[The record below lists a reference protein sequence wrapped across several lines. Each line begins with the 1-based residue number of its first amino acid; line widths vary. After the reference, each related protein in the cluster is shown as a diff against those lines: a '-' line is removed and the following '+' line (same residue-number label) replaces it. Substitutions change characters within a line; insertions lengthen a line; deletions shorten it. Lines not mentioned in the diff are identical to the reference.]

1 MRDIKFR
8 VWDPNEKFVK
18 RGKGRYKENG
28 YVLAKAPYHPNA
40 NSRGYVAVHRLIMEN
55 KLGRYLDKRTEL
67 VHHIDGNR
75 ENNSID
81 NLKLIT
87 PKEHFIGE
95 HYSGRNEN
103 GKFVAKDK
111 VFSDLKYRLF
121 NKDLG
126 ITQIYTL
133 KELISKTYRRAKFEF
148 RGRFTGLKDKYGVD
162 IYEGDIVQ
170 HVRSYKDFPEIEP
183 RKIGLPLVVDAGS
196 YVYGKWIAREIIKTG
211 FGVSDYQFSND
222 LEVIGN
228 IHENTELLEE
238 TT

>member
-1 MRDIKFR
+1 MREIKFR
-8 VWDPNEKFVK
+8 AWDENEKFVK

-28 YVLAKAPYHPNA
+28 YILAKAPYHPNA
-40 NSRGYVAVHRLIMEN
+40 NSRGYVAVHRLVMEN

-81 NLKLIT
+81 NLKLTT
-87 PKEHFIGE
+87 PKEHFISE

-103 GKFVAKDK
+103 GQFVAEDRT
-111 VFSDLKYRLF
+111 FSDLKYRLF

-148 RGRFTGLKDKYGVD
+148 RGRFTGLKDKNGVE
-162 IYEGDIVQ
+162 IYEGDIV
-170 HVRSYKDFPEIEP
+170 K
-183 RKIGLPLVVDAGS
+183 VVSQYWGQLGNKYEVTFESGAFVVPTTTLYDIKGS
-196 YVYGKWIAREIIKTG
+196 V
-211 FGVSDYQFSND
+211 
-222 LEVIGN
+222 EVVGN
-228 IHENTELLEE
+228 IHENADLLEE
-238 TT
+238 ISDD

>member
-1 MRDIKFR
+1 MTRDIKFR
-8 VWDPNEKFVK
+8 AWNPNEKFVK

-28 YVLAKAPYHPNA
+28 YILAKAPYHPNA
-40 NSRGYVAVHRLIMEN
+40 NSRGYVAVHRLVMEN

-81 NLKLIT
+81 NLKLTT
-87 PKEHFIGE
+87 PKEHFIKE

-103 GKFVAKDK
+103 GQFVAEDK
-111 VFSDLKYRLF
+111 IFSDLKYRLF

-148 RGRFTGLKDKYGVD
+148 RGRFTGLKDKNGVE
-162 IYEGDIVQ
+162 IYENDIV
-170 HVRSYKDFPEIEP
+170 RIPLNEASYLNNTIAIVSYDENSM
-183 RKIGLPLVVDAGS
+183 LLAGRLLLS
-196 YVYGKWIAREIIKTG
+196 RIYKA
-211 FGVSDYQFSND
+211 S
-222 LEVIGN
+222 EVIGN
-228 IHENTELLEE
+228 IHENADLLEDL
-238 TT
+238 

>member
-1 MRDIKFR
+1 MREIKFR

-103 GKFVAKDK
+103 GQFVAKDK

-133 KELISKTYRRAKFEF
+133 KELMSKTYRRAKFEF
-148 RGRFTGLKDKYGVD
+148 RGRFTGIKDKNGVE
-162 IYEGDIVQ
+162 IYEGDIVAGITQ
-170 HVRSYKDFPEIEP
+170 FDDEPNLYEVVYNEIGDYPAFDLKGWTGEVNG
-183 RKIGLPLVVDAGS
+183 ISELSLTYGIEVV
-196 YVYGKWIAREIIKTG
+196 
-211 FGVSDYQFSND
+211 
-222 LEVIGN
+222 GN
-228 IHENTELLEE
+228 IHKNAYLLEE
-238 TT
+238 QSWNIRKNH